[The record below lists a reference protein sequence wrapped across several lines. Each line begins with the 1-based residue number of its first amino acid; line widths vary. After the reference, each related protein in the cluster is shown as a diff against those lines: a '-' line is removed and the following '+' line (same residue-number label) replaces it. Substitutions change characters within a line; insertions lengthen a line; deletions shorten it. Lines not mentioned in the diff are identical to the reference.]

1 MEKKIF
7 AAAVAPLLAW
17 YRKEGRPLPW
27 REEVTPYHV
36 WISEIMLQQT
46 RIETVIPY
54 YHRFL
59 KTFPDIRALAEAE
72 EETLLKCWEGLGYYS
87 RARNLQKAAI
97 VVMEKFEG
105 ELPRT
110 PEELKSLPGIGE
122 YTAGAIASIANGL
135 PAPAVDG
142 NVLRVTA
149 RLLAD
154 PTDILQPAMR
164 RRVSAWLLQVYPR
177 EPADAAAMTQAL
189 MELGEVIC
197 TPGALPRCDR
207 CPLASLCKSRA
218 EGLTDKIPYR
228 APLKERTVEERTLLL
243 PVFSDLVAIRKR
255 PPQGL
260 LGGMWEFPAL
270 SGFCDENGAAEAARA
285 LGLSVRAVAPAPDAK
300 HIFTHLEW
308 HMRAFLVLCD
318 APTAT
323 GEGLLFVPREELE
336 GKYALPSAF
345 RTCRRFLLNRENS

>member
-1 MEKKIF
+1 MEKEIF
-7 AAAVAPLLAW
+7 AGAVAPLLAW

-59 KTFPDIRALAEAE
+59 RTFPDIEALAGAD

-87 RARNLQKAAI
+87 RARNLQKAARL
-97 VVMEKFEG
+97 VMERFG
-105 ELPRT
+105 GVLPRT
-110 PEELKSLPGIGE
+110 PEELRRLPGIGD

-154 PTDILQPAMR
+154 PTDILLPAVR
-164 RRVSAWLLQVYPR
+164 RRVSAWLSEIYPR
-177 EPADAAAMTQAL
+177 DPEDAAAMTQAL

-197 TPGALPRCDR
+197 TPGTSPRCDV
-207 CPLASLCKSRA
+207 CPLASLCESKKA
-218 EGLTDKIPYR
+218 GLTEKIPYR
-228 APLKERTVEERTLLL
+228 APLKERTTEERTLLL
-243 PVFSDLVAIRKR
+243 PVFSDLVAICKR
-255 PPQGL
+255 PPEGL
-260 LGGMWEFPAL
+260 LGGMWEFPAFP
-270 SGFCDENGAAEAARA
+270 GFRDEDEAGKAART
-285 LGLSVRAVAPAPDAK
+285 LGLSVKAVSPAPTAR

-308 HMRAFLVLCD
+308 HMRAFLILCD
-318 APTAT
+318 APAAND
-323 GEGLLFVPREELE
+323 GILFVPREELK
-336 GKYALPSAF
+336 GKYPLPSAF
-345 RTCRRFLLNRENS
+345 RRYRQFLLERETR